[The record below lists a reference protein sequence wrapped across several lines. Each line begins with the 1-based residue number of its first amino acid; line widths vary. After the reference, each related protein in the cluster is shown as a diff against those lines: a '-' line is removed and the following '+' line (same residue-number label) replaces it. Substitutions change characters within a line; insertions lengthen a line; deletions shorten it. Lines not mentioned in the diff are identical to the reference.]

1 MSRSS
6 GPRPNEISKEIKR
19 QIGQPAN
26 TRYLRAL
33 PLFRVDDE
41 VPERLRGL
49 LREIDGAERRQKRR
63 HSKAS

>member
-1 MSRSS
+1 
-6 GPRPNEISKEIKR
+6 
-19 QIGQPAN
+19 
-26 TRYLRAL
+26 
-33 PLFRVDDE
+33 